1 MKRSILTHCSLAF
14 QSLLGRAVKALKD
27 EVEDARAKQRAA
39 LKFSIAWQGRP
50 IWNTW
55 LELLRE
61 RQLERHNGEL
71 QKLNRATTFA
81 SAKRLSRSM
90 SLWRKAVE
98 QEILERRRQQ
108 ALEEKWI
115 KVQGRLQEYNERKR

>member
-1 MKRSILTHCSLAF
+1 M
-14 QSLLGRAVKALKD
+14 
-27 EVEDARAKQRAA
+27 
-39 LKFSIAWQGRP
+39 FSIALQGRP
-50 IWNTW
+50 LWNTW

-61 RQLERHNGEL
+61 RQLERHNVEL

-98 QEILERRRQQ
+98 QEILERLRQQ

-115 KVQGRLQEYNERKR
+115 KVQGWLQEYNERKR